1 MVDQDQ
7 IGDILHEHIESEP
20 IDGRC
25 QIIEII
31 LWSEEVLEIRLQE
44 SDESGGKGIATQRVT
59 EDIQHQA
66 QQEAPHQRH
75 LLGDGRWKQ
84 QDEVDIQIGRD
95 KAQELDIVQE
105 QYLEQQEAYERKQ
118 SFQCNIN
125 HRYDPFSSLE
135 PTFHRHTDT

>member
-1 MVDQDQ
+1 MMDQDQ

-20 IDGRC
+20 IDRRC

-31 LWSEEVLEIRLQE
+31 LWSEEILEIRLQE

-59 EDIQHQA
+59 EDIQHQT
-66 QQEAPHQRH
+66 QQESPHQRH

-84 QDEVDIQIGRD
+84 QDEIDIQIGRD

-105 QYLEQQEAYERKQ
+105 QYLEQ
-118 SFQCNIN
+118 
-125 HRYDPFSSLE
+125 
-135 PTFHRHTDT
+135 